1 MKILYLVT
9 KSEAGGAQTHI
20 YQLSKYFIEKGNKV
34 AVMSYPGGWLETQI
48 NADIKQKS
56 AEEGVEKLLYSEIT
70 YKIRGA
76 IFSVWK
82 TLGSAFK
89 ETIYQKALE
98 DEFKKVGLNF
108 ESQKQ
113 IDIVYNN
120 KKIGVY
126 RPDFVIENKILIEL
140 KALPYLSNLE
150 EKQLWYYLKGSNYRL
165 ALLVNF
171 GGEKLEIKRW
181 IYDKIRDKQFQR
193 NSAWYQRNS
202 AHIKFYP
209 NKYFSNIPDPIR
221 IFKAMKEIRKVVK
234 DFKPDLVGCH
244 STAAGFLGRMAVRNK
259 IPTTFTAHGWAFT
272 EGAPF
277 LRKCLAILIEKIAG
291 KFCSKIICVS
301 DSDRNLALKYKIVS
315 KEKVITIHNGV
326 EISINQPNQRKSAF
340 IKIVFVGRL
349 AQPKDPLLLLKSFNS
364 LASELKDKSQVS
376 IIGEGPKRKELEK
389 FIKENKLGEKI
400 RLLGSISREE
410 VFEILRNS
418 NIFVLISNWEGFPYT
433 IIEAMS
439 CGLAIIASE
448 VGGVKEAVNES
459 CGILIKRGDKE
470 GIKNAL
476 GRLLKNPSLIKEMG
490 ERGKEKVKEEFSLD
504 KMLEKTEKIYKS
516 V

>member
-34 AVMSYPGGWLETQI
+34 AVMSYPGGWLEEE
-48 NADIKQKS
+48 ARKLGIKF
-56 AEEGVEKLLYSEIT
+56 YS
-70 YKIRGA
+70 
-76 IFSVWK
+76 
-82 TLGSAFK
+82 
-89 ETIYQKALE
+89 
-98 DEFKKVGLNF
+98 
-108 ESQKQ
+108 
-113 IDIVYNN
+113 N
-120 KKIGVY
+120 K
-126 RPDFVIENKILIEL
+126 
-140 KALPYLSNLE
+140 YLSN
-150 EKQLWYYLKGSNYRL
+150 
-165 ALLVNF
+165 V
-171 GGEKLEIKRW
+171 
-181 IYDKIRDKQFQR
+181 
-193 NSAWYQRNS
+193 
-202 AHIKFYP
+202 
-209 NKYFSNIPDPIR
+209 PDPIR
-221 IFKAMKEIRKVVK
+221 ILKAMKEIRKVVK

-244 STAAGFLGRMAVRNK
+244 STAAGFLGRLAIRNK

-277 LRKCLAILIEKIAG
+277 LRKCLVILIEKIAG
-291 KFCSKIICVS
+291 RFCSKIICVS

-326 EISINQPNQRKSAF
+326 EISINQFTPLDTKLSNGANQRKSAF

-349 AQPKDPLLLLKSFNS
+349 AQPKDPLLLLESFNS
-364 LASELKDKSQVS
+364 LSFELKDRTQIS

-410 VFEILRNS
+410 VFEILKKS
-418 NIFVLISNWEGFPYT
+418 DIFVLISNWEGFPYT

-439 CGLAIIASE
+439 CGLAIIASN
-448 VGGVKEAVNES
+448 VGGIKEAVDES

-470 GIKNAL
+470 EIKNAFEK
-476 GRLLKNPSLIKEMG
+476 LLKNPSLIRKMG
-490 ERGKEKVKEEFSLD
+490 ERGKEKVKEEFSLE
-504 KMLEKTEKIYKS
+504 KMLRETEKVYKS